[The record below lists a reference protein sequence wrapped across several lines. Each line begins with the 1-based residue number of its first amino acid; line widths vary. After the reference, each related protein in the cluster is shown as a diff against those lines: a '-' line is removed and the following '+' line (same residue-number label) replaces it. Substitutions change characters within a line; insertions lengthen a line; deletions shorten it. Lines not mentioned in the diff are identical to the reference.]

1 MTTPA
6 SAPPRISDEVWGEMS
21 EGMRRIGK
29 ELNDMFSMVPAW
41 GKGHPWHTVPGQRR
55 EWRPED
61 VTPCGSQQRGE
72 RTAVVFSLRPYGRL
86 V

>member
-29 ELNDMFSMVPAW
+29 ELNDMLFLM
-41 GKGHPWHTVPGQRR
+41 
-55 EWRPED
+55 
-61 VTPCGSQQRGE
+61 
-72 RTAVVFSLRPYGRL
+72 
-86 V
+86 